1 MSDED
6 LDWVGAAPLGAKEM
20 ERLRQDLI
28 TQRTVIWV
36 PLGFLIALSLLYFFE
51 RDLSEPEAILT
62 LAFTLIIGV
71 VFGRVS
77 GNQRYSQI
85 QNAMMDGLDIAPLL
99 EQEGKG
105 VAARVLGIPGG
116 TDILDVVMR
125 PEKGGAMAKEKDKW
139 GRVVYKTRGRDP
151 KGPAEGSGAD
161 TIDSSMP
168 RVDAMTARPEFE
180 GLEDDLTAAEQ
191 LVEEAN
197 IAKDVKA
204 QEAWERAESSDP
216 DLIEAG
222 VSKLGDLVSKGH
234 FTENGQD
241 EDFPVAPTRADPN
254 TPPPS
259 LAGQADDQSQD

>member
-6 LDWVGAAPLGAKEM
+6 LAWVGAAPLGKEEM
-20 ERLRQDLI
+20 ERLRKDLI

-36 PLGFLIALSLLYFFE
+36 PLGFLVALSLLYFFE
-51 RDLSEPEAILT
+51 RNLAEPEAILT
-62 LAFTLIIGV
+62 LAFTMIIGV
-71 VFGRVS
+71 IFGRVS
-77 GNQRYSQI
+77 GKQRYAQI

-99 EQEGKG
+99 EEEGRG
-105 VAARVLGIPGG
+105 MAARVLGMPGG
-116 TDILDVVMR
+116 TDVLDVVMR
-125 PEKGGAMAKEKDKW
+125 PEKGGVMAKEKDKW
-139 GRVVYKTRGRDP
+139 GRVVYKTRGMDP

-168 RVDAMTARPEFE
+168 RVDAMTPRPEFE
-180 GLEDDLTAAEQ
+180 GLEDDLTAGEQ

-197 IAKDVKA
+197 IVKDVKA

-222 VSKLGDLVSKGH
+222 VSKLGDLIGTGH
-234 FTENGQD
+234 FSEQMQN
-241 EDFPVAPTRADPN
+241 EEFPVAPTRADPN

-259 LAGQADDQSQD
+259 LPTRDED